1 MLHTCKPID
10 YIPAERLAESA
21 TCPDCGAHAA
31 LAIGVIH
38 LGHYSAGKEVKE
50 TLIWTCSNKC
60 FLQWEH
66 RQFMGNA

>member
-1 MLHTCKPID
+1 MLHTCNPAD

-21 TCPDCGAHAA
+21 TCPDCGASAQ

-38 LGHYSAGKEVKE
+38 LGHYDAHGEVE
-50 TLIWTCSNKC
+50 CGLIWTCSHTC

-66 RQFMGNA
+66 KTFMGSA